1 MASANRRA
9 HMSSLRLLPEK
20 PTRSALSSTPQRRA
34 GNGGGEAGADGVK
47 CTALCLY
54 LPRLLKKK
62 RAAVQPAT
70 MSAAP
75 TSAQK
80 AKAKAKKEVPSAPR
94 VSSRWPSSL
103 PRAVSAGAA
112 GRTSSASSQLR
123 EASASASASFS
134 FSHWS
139 RSQASRVRP
148 HGAAPGPFSFPS
160 SPASAS
166 SGTSTPKLAHG
177 GILTELLGL
186 LYSSSHEGLHYLQ
199 RYLQLYPPKD
209 AITIRRKNILY
220 YRRYASTGSSKSS
233 RS

>member
-1 MASANRRA
+1 MWIISIYEFETAHNLNKALFLTKTLHKSLFVSFLVVADHNIAESNTPRPMASANRRA

-34 GNGGGEAGADGVK
+34 GNGGGEAGADGGK

-80 AKAKAKKEVPSAPR
+80 AKAKEKKEVPSAPR

-123 EASASASASFS
+123 EASAAAAAAFS

-177 GILTELLGL
+177 
-186 LYSSSHEGLHYLQ
+186 
-199 RYLQLYPPKD
+199 
-209 AITIRRKNILY
+209 
-220 YRRYASTGSSKSS
+220 
-233 RS
+233 

>member
-9 HMSSLRLLPEK
+9 HMSSLQLLPEK

-94 VSSRWPSSL
+94 VSSRCPSSL

-123 EASASASASFS
+123 EASASASFS

-177 GILTELLGL
+177 TIEGR

-209 AITIRRKNILY
+209 VIKNIIY